1 MLCLRF
7 AGQFSINQRGES
19 IDEGF
24 GGVGVGEWKEQEQR
38 HGKRLGEAKAPGR
51 GEGCSERVRP
61 SWGEQGEGIY
71 GEGRGV
77 KETDE
82 AIWVKELV

>member
-7 AGQFSINQRGES
+7 SGQCNINQGGES
-19 IDEGF
+19 IDKVS
-24 GGVGVGEWKEQEQR
+24 GGMGVGEWKEQELI

-51 GEGCSERVRP
+51 GEGCRELR
-61 SWGEQGEGIY
+61 EQGEGKW
-71 GEGRGV
+71 GDGMVV

-82 AIWVKELV
+82 AIWVKEPL